1 MLARFLA
8 ALAILFIPLTAPA
21 IAKSVA
27 RPAAKAGNAET
38 LIVISIDGFRADY
51 LDRGLSPTLAK
62 LARDGVRSV
71 GMRPAFP
78 SVTLPNHV
86 TLMTGKTPDHHGV
99 IDNLM
104 MDPAIPGWFGGLDPK
119 VAEDPR
125 WWAGAKPLWI
135 TAEEQGVRSADMYWP
150 GAQVPFGGKLPS
162 MGRAPGE
169 LSADAEVDAVLQ
181 WLDRPVGS
189 RPRLVTLYFPMVDD
203 AGHSFGPDSKEV
215 NAAIVQADAAL
226 TRLVS
231 GLEQRKRRASTNLV
245 VLADHGMIEIPD
257 GQQILIDDFVDI
269 SKLVVT
275 TAGAYI
281 GVNPLPG
288 NEAEVETAMLKPHD
302 HLTCWRK
309 SEIPARFAYGTHP
322 RVPKIFCLAE
332 PGWVV
337 LTKPIAAYMK
347 MHYATGFRGNHGYD
361 QTDPKMAALFVANG
375 PAFKRG
381 ATIPAFD
388 NINVYPMLAQVL
400 GVKGEPGDG
409 TLALA
414 RDIMVPARLAK

>member
-1 MLARFLA
+1 MVRFLA
-8 ALAILFIPLTAPA
+8 ALAVLFAVLATPA
-21 IAKSVA
+21 MAK
-27 RPAAKAGNAET
+27 PAGDET

-51 LDRGLSPTLAK
+51 LERGLSPTLAK

-125 WWAGAKPLWI
+125 WWQGAKPLWI

-150 GAQVPFGGKLPS
+150 GAQVPFAGKLPS
-162 MGRAPGE
+162 MGRAPGD

-181 WLDRPVGS
+181 WLDRPPGS
-189 RPRLVTLYFPMVDD
+189 RPRFVTLYFPAVDD
-203 AGHSFGPDSKEV
+203 AGHAFGPDSKEV
-215 NAAIVQADAAL
+215 NAAIVQVDAAL
-226 TRLVS
+226 ARLVA
-231 GLEQRKRRASTNLV
+231 GLEQRGRRASTNLV
-245 VLADHGMIEIPD
+245 LMADHGMVEIPA
-257 GQQILIDDFVDI
+257 GQQILIDDFIDT

-288 NEAEVETAMLKPHD
+288 HEAEVEAVMLKPRD

-309 SEIPARFAYGTHP
+309 GQIPAHLAYGKHP
-322 RVPKIFCLAE
+322 RVPAIFCLAE
-332 PGWVV
+332 SGWVV
-337 LTKPIAAYMK
+337 LTKPIAAYMTS
-347 MHYATGFRGNHGYD
+347 HYASGFHGNHGYD
-361 QTDPKMAALFVANG
+361 PVDPTMAALFVANG
-375 PAFKRG
+375 PAFRHG
-381 ATIPAFD
+381 LMIPAFD
-388 NINVYPMLAQVL
+388 NINVYPMLARVL

-414 RDIMVPARLAK
+414 RKIMVPAGQRR